1 MYMKEDQNRP
11 ELDIIQT
18 DKPGPRKAAVSTDA
32 DTHAARNSKPPTA
45 PDTTAP
51 LNDRPATGSDNRPTR
66 GDGSPDNPV
75 PRKKKPA
82 TQKRPASD
90 EARKKQGSTKNGT
103 RKNSSSKN
111 KNRASTSG
119 TRKKPGATSHSKK
132 SPVRRKKKNAG
143 RRLHTTH
150 FHIAIIALIILVGVV
165 AAIKLIIWNKG
176 VASDYDPNDTSTEFD
191 TEPEDFLIPPDSQT
205 LALQKDDGITSV
217 LLLGND
223 ALASARGESD
233 NIGVY
238 LEEIIGGKVYNAS
251 LSNTYLSVKNAVY
264 DESYQNDVFS
274 LYWITYCMANGD
286 FTLLEDNARSWQGD
300 ADVGEVV
307 SMLKDLDMEAIDV
320 ITILYDY
327 HDYEDNRLLAGPY
340 DETMA
345 ASCCGCLLQS
355 IRLIQ
360 QTWPHIRVIVSSPY
374 FVYAEDEH
382 GEPQPASI
390 LNQGQGTLADYMVAY
405 KSISVS
411 SHAAFIDNYFGTIT
425 EDNYKDYLEKDQKQL
440 NKQGRRAIA
449 ERIASF
455 IGG

>member
-18 DKPGPRKAAVSTDA
+18 DKPGPRKVAVSTDA
-32 DTHAARNSKPPTA
+32 DTHAARNSTPPA
-45 PDTTAP
+45 NPDTTAP

-66 GDGSPDNPV
+66 GDGSPDSPV

-143 RRLHTTH
+143 RRLRTTH

-165 AAIKLIIWNKG
+165 AAIKLII
-176 VASDYDPNDTSTEFD
+176 ASDYDPNDTSTEFD

>member
-1 MYMKEDQNRP
+1 MKEDQNRP
-11 ELDIIQT
+11 ELDIIRT
-18 DKPGPRKAAVSTDA
+18 DKPGPRKAAVSADA
-32 DTHAARNSKPPTA
+32 DTHAPR
-45 PDTTAP
+45 
-51 LNDRPATGSDNRPTR
+51 NDRPAADSNGHAARDDIS
-66 GDGSPDNPV
+66 NPV

-82 TQKRPASD
+82 AKKRPATS
-90 EARKKQGSTKNGT
+90 EAHKKQGTAKTGT
-103 RKNSSSKN
+103 RKAPPSKT
-111 KNRASTSG
+111 KNRASSSG
-119 TRKKPGATSHSKK
+119 TGKKPGRKSHTGK
-132 SPVRRKKKNAG
+132 SAGNRRKKNGPQRFRAS
-143 RRLHTTH
+143 H
-150 FHIAIIALIILVGVV
+150 FHIAIIALILLVGIV
-165 AAIKLIIWNKG
+165 AAIRLIIWNKG
-176 VASDYDPNDTSTEFD
+176 VTSGYDPNDTSTEFD
-191 TEPEDFLIPPDSQT
+191 TEPEDFLIPPDSRIT
-205 LALQKDDGITSV
+205 ALQKDDGITSI

-223 ALASARGESD
+223 ALAAARGDSD
-233 NIGVY
+233 SIGAY
-238 LEEIIGGKVYNAS
+238 LEEITGGKVYDAS
-251 LSNTYLSVKNAVY
+251 LNNTYLSVKNAVY

-300 ADVGEVV
+300 TDVEEIVT
-307 SMLKDLDMEAIDV
+307 MLKDLDMEAIDV

-374 FVYAEDEH
+374 FVYTEDEN

-405 KSISVS
+405 KSIAVS
-411 SHAAFIDNYFGTIT
+411 SHASFIDHYFGTIT
-425 EDNYKDYLEKDQKQL
+425 EDNYKDYLEKDQQQL
-440 NKQGRRAIA
+440 NKQGRKAIA

>member
-18 DKPGPRKAAVSTDA
+18 DKPGPRKAAVSTNA
-32 DTHAARNSKPPTA
+32 HTHAARNSRPPTA
-45 PDTTAP
+45 PDASVSRSDRPAGNPDAMRPRTRRPANTPDATGTRTRRPTNSPDATDPHSEMPSINPDAMDPRSGKSVDLPDFMGARSEIPGTTDL
-51 LNDRPATGSDNRPTR
+51 LNDRPVTDSDNRPTH
-66 GDGSPDNPV
+66 DDVSPDSPV

-90 EARKKQGSTKNGT
+90 EARKKQGSAKNGT

-143 RRLHTTH
+143 RRLRTSH

-274 LYWITYCMANGD
+274 L
-286 FTLLEDNARSWQGD
+286 
-300 ADVGEVV
+300 
-307 SMLKDLDMEAIDV
+307 
-320 ITILYDY
+320 
-327 HDYEDNRLLAGPY
+327 
-340 DETMA
+340 
-345 ASCCGCLLQS
+345 
-355 IRLIQ
+355 
-360 QTWPHIRVIVSSPY
+360 
-374 FVYAEDEH
+374 
-382 GEPQPASI
+382 
-390 LNQGQGTLADYMVAY
+390 
-405 KSISVS
+405 
-411 SHAAFIDNYFGTIT
+411 
-425 EDNYKDYLEKDQKQL
+425 
-440 NKQGRRAIA
+440 
-449 ERIASF
+449 
-455 IGG
+455 